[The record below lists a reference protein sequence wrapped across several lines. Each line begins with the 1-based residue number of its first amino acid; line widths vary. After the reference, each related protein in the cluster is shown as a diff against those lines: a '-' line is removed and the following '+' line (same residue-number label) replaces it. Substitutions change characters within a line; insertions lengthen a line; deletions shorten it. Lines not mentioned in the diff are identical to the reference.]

1 MARGRA
7 GAIAAGGSE
16 VRVFVR
22 LDDYVQLG
30 LDCVAMTGPGRGL
43 AYGWA
48 MTPRGLGTELVV
60 AAGADGT
67 CTVDYCSFH
76 PRPDVVPAD
85 PRGALVSGFTMAF
98 ETPEE
103 PRELTLTLT
112 LADGRALRID
122 LFDPRIEA
130 NILKATADRAWPVT
144 LGVMQDCAGNP
155 AMAGLLRYQGRPFGV
170 FAEWM
175 ARLPLLRG
183 RMTDHG
189 RFAELEA
196 VSTAAGEVLVMM
208 RAAAAL
214 PAEATLS
221 ATAIGWL
228 RGEADAPPEPLLV
241 PLADWHAA
249 RLPAAL
255 AGYGRVDPGLLDR
268 LQAIEL
274 IIRAE
279 PQQGE
284 DVWLRCQPS
293 AGTVPDLL
301 DAASRTIA
309 GNIALP
315 IDAAAS
321 AGLDLLRQLVARREA
336 AFGPALSALAAPP
349 PAEGVRHLPRLALI
363 LGADDPAAGRL
374 FHVMADAF
382 ERRCD
387 TVLVMGAAA
396 DDVAQALARRG
407 KVRVMVGVEA
417 AQALREA
424 AGRAGIIAVEAAAF
438 AEAVIA
444 GTPDEAF
451 TRPLEAADV
460 ARLLALHAAAGC
472 APALGDSL
480 QRLLR
485 ARRDPAGRFAPVQR
499 PWRNRHAAEAANAHL
514 QRLWAAGG
522 AGAAPVPEPAL
533 HG

>member
-1 MARGRA
+1 
-7 GAIAAGGSE
+7 
-16 VRVFVR
+16 
-22 LDDYVQLG
+22 
-30 LDCVAMTGPGRGL
+30 
-43 AYGWA
+43 
-48 MTPRGLGTELVV
+48 
-60 AAGADGT
+60 
-67 CTVDYCSFH
+67 
-76 PRPDVVPAD
+76 
-85 PRGALVSGFTMAF
+85 
-98 ETPEE
+98 
-103 PRELTLTLT
+103 
-112 LADGRALRID
+112 
-122 LFDPRIEA
+122 
-130 NILKATADRAWPVT
+130 
-144 LGVMQDCAGNP
+144 
-155 AMAGLLRYQGRPFGV
+155 
-170 FAEWM
+170 M

-183 RMTDHG
+183 RLADHG

-196 VSTAAGEVLVMM
+196 VSTAAGEVLVML

-221 ATAIGWL
+221 ASAIAWL
-228 RGEADAPPEPLLV
+228 RGEPDAPPEPVLV

-255 AGYGRVDPGLLDR
+255 AGYGRVEPGLLDR

-274 IIRAE
+274 VIRAE
-279 PQQGE
+279 PQPGE
-284 DVWLRCQPS
+284 DVWLRCQPT

-301 DAASRTIA
+301 DAAGRTLA
-309 GNIALP
+309 GSIALP
-315 IDAAAS
+315 VEAAAT
-321 AGLDLLRQLVARREA
+321 AGLDLLRQIAARREA
-336 AFGPALSALAAPP
+336 AFGPTLAALAAPA
-349 PAEGVRHLPRLALI
+349 PADGVRHLPRLALI

-374 FHVMADAF
+374 FHVTADAF

-407 KVRVMVGVEA
+407 RLRVLVGVEA

-424 AGRAGIIAVEAAAF
+424 AGRAGIIAIEAAAF

-444 GTPDEAF
+444 GTPEEAF
-451 TRPLEAADV
+451 ARPLEAADV

-485 ARRDPAGRFAPVQR
+485 ARRDPALRFAPVQR
-499 PWRNRHAAEAANAHL
+499 PWRNRHAAEAATAHL

-522 AGAAPVPEPAL
+522 AAPLPEPAP

>member
-1 MARGRA
+1 MARA
-7 GAIAAGGSE
+7 GGAAIAAAGSE

-30 LDCVAMTGPGRGL
+30 LDCVAMVGPGRGL

-48 MTPRGLGTELVV
+48 MAPRGIDTELLVD
-60 AAGADGT
+60 AGADGV
-67 CTVDYCSFH
+67 CAVAYCGFH
-76 PRPDVVPAD
+76 PRNDVVPAD
-85 PRGALVSGFTMAF
+85 PRVAMVSGFTLAF

-103 PRELTLTLT
+103 PRELALTLT
-112 LADGRALRID
+112 LADGRAVRID
-122 LFDPRIEA
+122 LFDPRIGTD
-130 NILKATADRAWPVT
+130 LGKATANRAWPVT
-144 LGVMQDCAGNP
+144 HGLMQACAGTP
-155 AMAGLLRYQGRPFGV
+155 ALAALLRHQGRPFGI

-183 RMTDHG
+183 RMADQG

-196 VSTAAGEVLVMM
+196 VSTSAGEVLVML

-214 PAEATLS
+214 PPEATLS
-221 ATAIGWL
+221 ATAIAWL
-228 RGEADAPPEPLLV
+228 RGEPDAPPEPLLV
-241 PLADWHAA
+241 PFADWHAA

-255 AGYGRVDPGLLDR
+255 AGYGRLDPGLLDR

-274 IIRAE
+274 VVHVQ
-279 PQQGE
+279 PQPGE
-284 DVWLRCQPS
+284 DAWLRCEPT

-301 DAASRTIA
+301 DAAGRTLA
-309 GNIALP
+309 GSVALP
-315 IDAAAS
+315 VEAAAT
-321 AGLDLLRQLVARREA
+321 AGLDLLRQIAARREA
-336 AFGPALSALAAPP
+336 AFGPTLAALAVPA
-349 PAEGVRHLPRLALI
+349 PAEGVHHLPRLALI

-374 FHVMADAF
+374 FHVTADAF

-407 KVRVMVGVEA
+407 RLRVLVGVEA

-424 AGRAGIIAVEAAAF
+424 AGRAGIIAIEAAAF

-444 GTPDEAF
+444 GTPEDAF
-451 TRPLEAADV
+451 ARPLEAADV

-485 ARRDPAGRFAPVQR
+485 ARRDPGAHFAPVQR
-499 PWRNRHAAEAANAHL
+499 PWRNRHAAEAAQAHL
-514 QRLWAAGG
+514 QRLWSAGG
-522 AGAAPVPEPAL
+522 AAPLPEPAT